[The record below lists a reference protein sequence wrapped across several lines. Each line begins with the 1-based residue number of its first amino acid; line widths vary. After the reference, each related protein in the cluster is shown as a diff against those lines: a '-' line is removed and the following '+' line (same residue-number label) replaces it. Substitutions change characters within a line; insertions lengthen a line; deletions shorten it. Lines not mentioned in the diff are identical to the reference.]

1 MNRTQTLVLTGLFGA
16 ILLALVAIAGII
28 VLLVLDDKAL
38 HNLKH
43 EQECQLLCEMDDDH
57 CRRACLKKWV
67 DG

>member
-1 MNRTQTLVLTGLFGA
+1 MTKTHTLVLTGLFGA
-16 ILLALVAIAGII
+16 LLVVLAAIAGMLTLIA
-28 VLLVLDDKAL
+28 LDDNAL